1 MVQSLRKQ
9 YYEHDDAAPSV
20 SAERLTVRYN
30 GTVALDEVS
39 FVVDPGERIAVVG
52 PNGAGKSTL
61 FKVIA
66 GVLQPS
72 SGRVTLYGGDP
83 ERHICVAFV
92 PQRSEVDLQF
102 PVNVHDVVLMGRT
115 GRLGLLRWPRRSDHQ
130 FVRECLELVD
140 MADLADRRIGEL
152 SGGQQQRV
160 FIARALAQEAQL
172 MLLDEP
178 FSGLDVNSQEEIYT
192 ILDELRRRGVT
203 VLVATHDLGQ
213 AARCYDRVMLLNRRL
228 LGLGSPEEVF
238 TTELLSQAYGDR
250 LRMSALPDGALIWS
264 DTCCNGGHE

>member
-1 MVQSLRKQ
+1 MQSLLKQ
-9 YYEHDDAAPSV
+9 YHIHDAGAPSV
-20 SAERLTVRYN
+20 SAEGLVVRYN
-30 GTVALDEVS
+30 GTIALENVS
-39 FVVDPGERIAVVG
+39 FSVDAGQRVAVVG

-72 SGRVTLYGGDP
+72 GGHITLYGGAP

-92 PQRSEVDLQF
+92 PQRTQVDLQF
-102 PVNVHDVVLMGRT
+102 PVNVRDVVLMGRS
-115 GRLGLLRWPRRSDHQ
+115 GRLGLLRRPRRSDRQ
-130 FVRECLELVD
+130 FVQQCMELVNVT
-140 MADLADRRIGEL
+140 DLADRRIGEL

-172 MLLDEP
+172 MLMDEP
-178 FSGLDVNSQEEIYT
+178 LNGLDVNSQEEIYA

-228 LGLGSPEEVF
+228 LGYGSPKDVF
-238 TTELLSQAYGDR
+238 TAELLSQAYGDR
-250 LRMSALPDGALIWS
+250 LRMADLPDGALVWS
-264 DTCCNGGHE
+264 DTCCNGEHE